1 MIKPIIISILLMGIA
16 ACAQVKSP
24 GGPSKPPSIINP
36 GVLGRLE
43 SPAGNIQIELS
54 LLPGGAINYS
64 VYRQGQAVL
73 LGSGLGLDLKDNR
86 FVDGLSL
93 VHISPLEDVR
103 DQYVLA
109 HGKKHTIEVQG
120 RERILRVRN
129 KNNNELDIIV
139 RAFNDSIAFKYRTLA
154 NKTGAQQFINE
165 LTQFTLPAGAKA
177 WLQPIAQAQT
187 GYANTNPSYEEYYQM
202 DIAADGLPKSA
213 AGWVF
218 PALFRAGE
226 TWLAITEA
234 GMDGRFHASRL
245 ITDETVPGRYLIGLP
260 TAPEVFTG
268 GALLAPD
275 APIIETPWRIIAI
288 GSLSTLVESTLGTD
302 LALPAKINADYVQP
316 GLVAWSWALLKDEGT
331 RYKTQRAFIDYAAQ
345 MHWPYVL
352 IDALWDTQIGKPR
365 MEQLAQYAAS
375 KGVGLIL
382 WYNSSGAWNTTPQTP
397 KDILIDRPR
406 RLEEFAWLQRIG
418 IKGLKVD
425 FFAGDGQSM
434 LAYYTQL
441 AEDAA
446 QYNLMLNYHGATLPR
461 GLQRTYPNILTME
474 AVKGLEFITF
484 SQAAADAAPSHMAM
498 LPFTRN
504 LFDPMDFTP
513 TVFGSIPGIKRRTS
527 VGFELAAS
535 VLFLSGWQHI
545 AEIPQEMAKVPPYVQ
560 SVLRTL
566 PVSWDETRF
575 IDGFPGRY
583 VVIARRKANQWYV
596 AGMNAEAKSMELNLQ
611 LDFVGGRK
619 AQLITDGKQNNQ
631 FIQRQIS
638 PSQTV
643 SITLKPFG
651 GFLLKYADQ

>member
-1 MIKPIIISILLMGIA
+1 MLALLGLS
-16 ACAQVKSP
+16 ACSFVQ
-24 GGPSKPPSIINP
+24 
-36 GVLGRLE
+36 
-43 SPAGNIQIELS
+43 SPALKRDGPAAGKLPLSPSGSPIATLASPDGRIQVELTLSNLGSLNYSVRRQGQIVVAPSSLGLVLKNNEFVEGLS
-54 LLPGGAINYS
+54 LLQVTDTQPVQERYT
-64 VYRQGQAVL
+64 
-73 LGSGLGLDLKDNR
+73 LG
-86 FVDGLSL
+86 
-93 VHISPLEDVR
+93 
-103 DQYVLA
+103 
-109 HGKKHTIEVQG
+109 HGKKRVVYTNGV
-120 RERILRVRN
+120 ERIIRLGNKEHNQLEVIFRV
-129 KNNNELDIIV
+129 
-139 RAFNDSIAFKYRTLA
+139 FNDGLGFKYRAAAQAGT
-154 NKTGAQQFINE
+154 TQQFINE
-165 LTQFTLPAGAKA
+165 LTSFTLAPNARA
-177 WLQPIAQAQT
+177 WLQPVAPAQT

-202 DIAADGLPKSA
+202 DIPADGMPVSV

-218 PALFRAGE
+218 PALFRTQD
-226 TWLAITEA
+226 TWLAISEA
-234 GMDGRFHASRL
+234 GMDGQFHASRL
-245 ITDETVPGRYLIGLP
+245 TTDSTAPGRYLIGQP
-260 TAPEVFTG
+260 SAPEVFTG
-268 GALLAPD
+268 GALLAP
-275 APIIETPWRIIAI
+275 AANIIETPWRIIAM
-288 GSLSTLVESTLGTD
+288 GSLKELVESTLGTD
-302 LALPAKINADYVQP
+302 FALPARGNMEFVRP

-331 RYKTQRAFIDYAAQ
+331 GFKTQRAFIDYAAQ

-498 LPFTRN
+498 LPFARN

-513 TVFGSIPGIKRRTS
+513 TVFSAIPGITRRTS
-527 VGFELAAS
+527 VGFELAVS

-545 AEIPQEMAKVPPYVQ
+545 ADIPQGMAAIPPYVRAI
-560 SVLRTL
+560 LRDL
-566 PVSWDETRF
+566 PVSWDESRF
-575 IDGFPGRY
+575 IDGYPGRY
-583 VVIARRKANQWYV
+583 AVIARRQGNQWYI
-596 AGMNAEAKSMELNLQ
+596 AGINAESKPLSLNLN
-611 LDFVGGRK
+611 LDFMGGK
-619 AQLITDGKQNNQ
+619 KGELISDGTLKNS
-631 FIQRQIS
+631 FDRR
-638 PSQTV
+638 
-643 SITLKPFG
+643 SITSGEPLAISLKPFG
-651 GFLLKYADQ
+651 GFLIKYPAE